1 MVLTVQRFFM
11 QEPEPKGDLPDLTI
25 IKSIADEFRINDNV
39 LALILFGSV
48 AHGHARSDSDIDLC
62 IIIKKGI
69 TASECM
75 NLLSYGSKRVDV
87 SLFFALPLTI
97 RFRVI
102 KEGKILFCKDSLA
115 IHRIKSDTV
124 REYLDRAP
132 LIRRHCL
139 RAINNSEVV
148 GLS

>member
-1 MVLTVQRFFM
+1 M
-11 QEPEPKGDLPDLTI
+11 QEPGPKRDLIDLTI
-25 IKSIADEFRINDNV
+25 IKPIADEFRINNNV

-48 AHGHARSDSDIDLC
+48 AQGHARSDSDIDLC
-62 IIIKKGI
+62 IITKKGI

-75 NLLSYGSKRVDV
+75 NLLSDGSKGVDV

-102 KEGKILFCKDSLA
+102 KEGKILFCKDPLA
-115 IHRIKSDTV
+115 IHRIKSDTI

-132 LIRRHCL
+132 HIKRQCIRAMNL
-139 RAINNSEVV
+139 PGV
-148 GLS
+148 

>member
-1 MVLTVQRFFM
+1 M
-11 QEPEPKGDLPDLTI
+11 QISGTTGELPDLAI
-25 IKSIADEFRINDNV
+25 IKSIADEFRSNDNV

-48 AHGHARSDSDIDLC
+48 ARGQARRISDIDLC
-62 IIIKKGI
+62 VITKKGI
-69 TASECM
+69 AESECM

-102 KEGKILFCKDSLA
+102 KEGKIVFSKDPLA
-115 IHRIKSDTV
+115 LHRIKADTV

-132 LIRRHCL
+132 TIRKHCL
-139 RAINNSEVV
+139 RVMNVSGV
-148 GLS
+148 

>member
-1 MVLTVQRFFM
+1 M
-11 QEPEPKGDLPDLTI
+11 QGPMPKGELLDLAI
-25 IKSIADEFRINDNV
+25 IKPIADEFRFNDNV
-39 LALILFGSV
+39 LALLLFGSV
-48 AHGHARSDSDIDLC
+48 AKGHARSDSDIDLC
-62 IIIKKGI
+62 IITKKGT

-75 NLLSYGSKRVDV
+75 NLRRYGSKRVDL

-102 KEGKILFCKDSLA
+102 KEGKILFCKDPLA
-115 IHRIKSDTV
+115 IHRIKSDTI

-139 RAINNSEVV
+139 RAMNDSDAGV
-148 GLS
+148 SS

>member
-1 MVLTVQRFFM
+1 M
-11 QEPEPKGDLPDLTI
+11 QVSGTTGELHDLEI
-25 IKSIADEFRINDNV
+25 IKPIADEFRINDNV

-48 AHGHARSDSDIDLC
+48 AHGHARADSDIDLC
-62 IIIKKGI
+62 IITIEGI
-69 TASECM
+69 TESECM
-75 NLLSYGSKRVDV
+75 NLLSYGSKRADV

-102 KEGKILFCKDSLA
+102 KEGKIVFSKDPLA
-115 IHRIKSDTV
+115 LHRIKSDTV

-139 RAINNSEVV
+139 RAMNGSDAFDT
-148 GLS
+148 S

>member
-1 MVLTVQRFFM
+1 M
-11 QEPEPKGDLPDLTI
+11 QISGTTGELPDLAI
-25 IKSIADEFRINDNV
+25 IKPIADEFRSNDNV

-48 AHGHARSDSDIDLC
+48 ARGQARRISDIDLC
-62 IIIKKGI
+62 VITKKGI
-69 TASECM
+69 PESECM

-102 KEGKILFCKDSLA
+102 KEGKTIFSKDPLA
-115 IHRIKSDTV
+115 LHRIKADTV

-132 LIRRHCL
+132 LIRKHCL
-139 RAINNSEVV
+139 RVMNVSGV
-148 GLS
+148 